1 MDSGNLKF
9 PGLDIDIKDAQRVQ
23 LEILIDFDKL
33 CKAHDIKYQLFSG
46 TLIGAIRHNGFI
58 PWDDDVDVCMLREE
72 YDKFLAIGKTELGE
86 EYFIQNYMSDPN
98 FQSQYTKIRKNN
110 TRYVEYMVQDV
121 DIHHG
126 IFIDVFP
133 YDNVKLNTFT
143 GNLQRATINKLK
155 DINYCRVKRVNQSE
169 ENRFVRAK
177 KNLTHY
183 ILKVVPKKS
192 MDNFIKKLSLMSNDS
207 ETKYVAELG
216 ISTSKAMYEKFT
228 LRKEVFYNS
237 IEWEFEGYKFPVP
250 KEYDYVLTKN
260 YGDYMSLPPIEE
272 QQPHHGIVEVNFD
285 TTKKLQNGEKEY
297 EKHD

>member
-9 PGLDIDIKDAQRVQ
+9 PGLDIDIKEAQKIQ

-33 CKAHDIKYQLFSG
+33 CRAHDIKYQLFSG

-72 YDKFLAIGKTELGE
+72 YEKFLEVGKKELGE
-86 EYFIQNYMSDPN
+86 EYFIQNYMSDPK
-98 FQSQYTKIRKNN
+98 FQSQYSKLRKNN

-121 DIHHG
+121 DMHHG

-133 YDNVKLNTFT
+133 YDNVKPTTLI
-143 GNLQRATINKLK
+143 GKVQRITINKLK
-155 DINYCRVKRVNQSE
+155 EINYCRVKRVNQSE
-169 ENRFVRAK
+169 KNGFVRAR
-177 KNLTHY
+177 KNLTYY
-183 ILKVVPKKS
+183 ILKIVPKRS
-192 MDNFIKKLSLMSNDS
+192 MDDTIKKLSLMSNNSDT
-207 ETKYVAELG
+207 ECVAELG
-216 ISTSKAMYEKFT
+216 ISTSKGMYEKFT
-228 LRKEVFYNS
+228 LKKDIFYDS

-260 YGDYMSLPPIEE
+260 YGDYMSLPSIEE

-285 TTKKLQNGEKEY
+285 TTKNI
-297 EKHD
+297 